1 MARRKGYWAMA
12 LLFCRA
18 VSVLRG
24 AGAAFALVLIALA
37 PAHAEGKALHGI
49 ALVIGQSDY
58 ENIGK
63 LTNPANDA
71 KAIDRLL
78 TDLGFEVD
86 LVSNADRRKLTKSL
100 SRFVEDAADADVALI
115 YYSGHGI
122 EAGGENFLV
131 PIDADVSSLGRAGE
145 TLVPVSRVIAE
156 LQATVPVTVVL
167 LDACRSNPFP
177 AGTMVKVDDDS
188 PAVPL
193 AAGGLGAPRGVVA
206 LGGKG
211 TGQNGGSATDSLGTV
226 IGFAAAPGHVAMDGA
241 PNGNSPYATA
251 LIEHLAA
258 PGFTF
263 SDVMTM
269 VSEEVY
275 LKTGAQQQPWTNAS
289 LRRLLYFG
297 GAAEDDSDGDQ
308 SAIRGERRQLL
319 LTIATLDDV
328 ERQQVVAKSRD
339 DGVPMDALFA
349 MLKAVGADIPQ
360 DPDDL
365 GKLLEEQSVRLKGLL
380 DERAEMRNADPEI
393 ARLSGLANEAVTQGA
408 LAAAIGFRER
418 AKARVVELSSTV
430 DNAEAELKAK
440 RIEFAAVFADSAE
453 TYALAYDNAR
463 AAEDF
468 GKAYEQVAKWDD
480 TLALEYKL
488 KQAAAL
494 ADLGFYKADA
504 DANRRAIAAYQEAAA
519 LAPAETN
526 PAGWADAQTGIAMAL
541 WGSGSRAAG
550 TDDLDK
556 AAALLKAAIASPAL
570 AAKPGQTAELQASLS
585 LVLFT
590 LGNREAGTEQLEE
603 AEHYAREALKVRT
616 RADFPNEWA
625 RLQNHLGSAL
635 YLHGLR
641 EGSNERIE
649 EAGEAFRA
657 ALEVWTRDKD
667 PLSWANAENNLGLA
681 IGEIGEREAGT
692 DKLVESIGYLKA
704 ALEVRT
710 RDIAPLSWA
719 ESMANLGSTYFDI
732 GGRSGDVKWYRD
744 ATAAMNEAMTEITR
758 ARDPLKWAAL
768 QADVGMAESATA
780 VVTGDAEHLD
790 AALASFEQAL
800 TERTRER
807 VPLDWAATMNS
818 IGNAYYRLGAI
829 THDAAA
835 YRKAADAFTAAL
847 EERTRERT
855 EIGWAQTQNN
865 LANALAGLGTSE
877 EGIDSL
883 RQAVEHYRLALE
895 AYSVGSNPGAYA
907 ETQYNIAVTMLD
919 IGRKTH
925 RQEDLDAARAAA
937 KASQDVYH
945 AAGQMQYDQYYDTL
959 EAGIELVEAEA
970 IVKRKQRALADEA
983 DHGGSRQDQNQ
994 NR

>member
-1 MARRKGYWAMA
+1 MA
-12 LLFCRA
+12 LLFSRA
-18 VSVLRG
+18 VSGLRR
-24 AGAAFALVLIALA
+24 AGAALGLLLVIVAA
-37 PAHAEGKALHGI
+37 PAHADGKTLHGI

-58 ENIGK
+58 QNIGK
-63 LTNPANDA
+63 LANPANDA

-78 TDLGFEVD
+78 TELGFEVD
-86 LVSNADRRKLTKSL
+86 LVSNADRKKLTKSL

-131 PIDADVSSLGRAGE
+131 PVDADVSSLGRAGE
-145 TLVPVSRVIAE
+145 TLVPISKIIAK
-156 LQATVPVTVVL
+156 LQAAVPVTIVL

-177 AGTMVKVDDDS
+177 AGTMVKVDEDS

-193 AAGGLGAPRGVVA
+193 AQSGLGEPRGVVA
-206 LGGKG
+206 IGGKG
-211 TGQNGGSATDSLGTV
+211 TGQDGGSTTDSLGTV
-226 IGFAAAPGHVAMDGA
+226 IGFAAAPGHVAMDGD
-241 PNGNSPYATA
+241 PNGNSPYAAA
-251 LIEHLAA
+251 LIEHLSA

-319 LTIATLDDV
+319 LTIATLDEV
-328 ERQQVVAKSRD
+328 ERQQVVAKARV
-339 DGVPMDALFA
+339 DGVPMDALFG

-360 DPDDL
+360 NPDDL

-380 DERAEMRNADPEI
+380 DERAEMKGADPEI
-393 ARLSGLANEAVTQGA
+393 ARLSGLATEAVKQGA
-408 LAAAIGFRER
+408 LTSAIAFRER
-418 AKARVVELSSTV
+418 AKARVAELSSTV
-430 DNAEAELKAK
+430 DQAESELKAK

-468 GKAYEQVAKWDD
+468 GKAYEEVAKWDD
-480 TLALEYKL
+480 ALALQYKL

-504 DANRRAIAAYQEAAA
+504 DANQRAIAAYQEAAA
-519 LAPAETN
+519 LAPAGKN
-526 PAGWADAQTGIAMAL
+526 PEGWADAQTGIAMAL
-541 WGSGSRAAG
+541 WGSGSRASDAG
-550 TDDLDK
+550 DLEK
-556 AAALLKAAIASPAL
+556 AAALLKAAIGSPAL
-570 AAKPGQTAELQASLS
+570 ADRPQQRAELQASLS

-590 LGNREAGTEQLEE
+590 LGSREAGTDRLEE
-603 AEHYAREALKVRT
+603 AERYARAALEVQT
-616 RADFPNEWA
+616 RADSPNEWA

-649 EAGEAFRA
+649 EAEEAFRA
-657 ALEVWTRDKD
+657 ALDVWTRDKD

-692 DKLVESIGYLKA
+692 DKLEESIGYLKA

-732 GGRSGDVKWYRD
+732 GGRSGDVKWYHD
-744 ATAAMNEAMTEITR
+744 AIAAMNDAMTEITR
-758 ARDPLKWAAL
+758 ERDPLRWAAL
-768 QADVGMAESATA
+768 QANIGMAESATA
-780 VVTGDAEHLD
+780 VATGDPGHLG
-790 AALASFEQAL
+790 AALAAFQQAL
-800 TERTRER
+800 AERTRER
-807 VPLDWAATMNS
+807 VPLDWAATMNN

-829 THDAAA
+829 THDASA
-835 YRKAADAFTAAL
+835 YRKAADAFGAAL
-847 EERTRERT
+847 EERTRVRT
-855 EIGWAQTQNN
+855 AIGWAQTENN
-865 LANALAGLGTSE
+865 LANALAGLGE
-877 EGIDSL
+877 FEDGIDSL
-883 RQAVEHYRLALE
+883 MQAVDHYRLALE
-895 AYSVGSNPGAYA
+895 AYPVDSNPGAYA
-907 ETQYNIAVTMLD
+907 QTQYNIAATMLD
-919 IGRKTH
+919 IGRRTH

-945 AAGQMQYDQYYDTL
+945 AAGQMQYDQYFDTI
-959 EAGIELVEAEA
+959 EAGIEEIEAGGGAAGE
-970 IVKRKQRALADEA
+970 RKQAGREDEGGGRADQ
-983 DHGGSRQDQNQ
+983 QDQNQ